1 MFKRTR
7 FVAVISTV
15 MCMATQVAAQD
26 ATADTVVATVNG
38 TDITIGHMIVVRDA
52 LPEQYKELPA
62 QTLFDGVLDQLVQQ
76 TVLSQSLEGA
86 SHRLDLAIE
95 NQTRM
100 LRASEA
106 MIAVVEGSVDDAKL
120 QAAYEARFAEATE
133 SKEFNASHILVE
145 TEEEAL
151 ALIATLEGGADF
163 AELAKEKSTG
173 PSGPN
178 GGELGWFGPGMMVQ
192 PFEEAVMAMKIGA
205 ISAPVQT
212 QFGWHVLILNDT
224 RLQGPPP
231 LEEVSAELVEGLQQ
245 TAIEDLV
252 TELTAGADIVR
263 PDISMISPEI
273 LNDSGLFP

>member
-1 MFKRTR
+1 
-7 FVAVISTV
+7 
-15 MCMATQVAAQD
+15 MATQVAAQD

-38 TDITIGHMIVVRDA
+38 KDITIGHMIVVRDA
-52 LPEQYKELPA
+52 LPAQYKDLPA

-76 TVLSQSLEGA
+76 AVLSQSLEIPSKKVTLG
-86 SHRLDLAIE
+86 IE

-100 LRASEA
+100 LRASEV
-106 MIAVVEGSVDDAKL
+106 MVAVVEDAIDDAKI
-120 QAAYEARFAEATE
+120 QAAYEVRFAEATE

-145 TEEEAL
+145 TEAEAL
-151 ALIATLEGGADF
+151 ELVVALEGGADF

-192 PFEEAVMAMKIGA
+192 PFEEAVMAMEIGA

-231 LEEVSAELVEGLQQ
+231 LEEVRAELVDALQQ
-245 TAIEDLV
+245 AAIDDLV
-252 TELTAGADIVR
+252 TELTANAHIVR
-263 PDISMISPEI
+263 PDISMVNPEI
-273 LNDSGLFP
+273 LNESGLLK